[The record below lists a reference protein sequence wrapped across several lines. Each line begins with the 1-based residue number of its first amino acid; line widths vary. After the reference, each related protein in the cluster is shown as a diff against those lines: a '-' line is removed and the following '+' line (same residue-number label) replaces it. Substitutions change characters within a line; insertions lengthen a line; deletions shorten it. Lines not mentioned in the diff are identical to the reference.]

1 MRISSNDHWKAIIY
15 YIREQD
21 FKSFYA
27 VTKGIPEFGQLI
39 NIPDEEGSTVLIH
52 LAKNPNLI
60 SIEALQHLIK
70 LAEEHKISKAELLN
84 SVDRFGNT
92 PLLTCVK
99 SNSSLSARLMLI
111 KELLDQGANPL
122 LKVEGNLLN
131 QFSVKD
137 KEEIKANPVLKKA
150 VLECNAK
157 IQKLSYEMRIQ
168 EESPAE
174 KHKKYKAFLTSSMQ
188 HRQLETAEVTSS
200 MGSTFRTK

>member
-1 MRISSNDHWKAIIY
+1 MRISPNDHWSAIIY
-15 YIREQD
+15 YIKEQD
-21 FKSFYA
+21 FKSFYV

-39 NIPDEEGSTVLIH
+39 NIPDAEGSTVLMH

-60 SIEALQHLIK
+60 SVEALQHLIK

-84 SVDRFGNT
+84 SVDRSGNI
-92 PLLTCVK
+92 PLLACVK
-99 SNSSLSARLMLI
+99 SNSSLPARLMLI
-111 KELLDQGANPL
+111 NELLDQGANPL

-137 KEEIKANPVLKKA
+137 KEEIKADPILKKA

-157 IQKLSYEMRIQ
+157 IQKFSYEQRIQ
-168 EESPAE
+168 GASPAE
-174 KHKKYKAFLTSSMQ
+174 KYKKYKAFLTSSTQ

-200 MGSTFRTK
+200 MYSTFRTK